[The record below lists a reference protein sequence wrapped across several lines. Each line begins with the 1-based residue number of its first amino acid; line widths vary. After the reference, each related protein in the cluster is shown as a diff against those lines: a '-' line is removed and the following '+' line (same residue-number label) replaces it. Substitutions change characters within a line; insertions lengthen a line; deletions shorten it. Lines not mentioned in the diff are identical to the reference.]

1 MIWNE
6 VIKGKYIDLRAVTV
20 DDAKF
25 IIDLRND
32 ELKNQ
37 YIHTTSDDVDL
48 QKEWIRRQICR
59 EGDYYFV
66 ICGKDGSNIGL
77 ASVYNLDLEKREAE
91 FGRWISWGNAL
102 QNSESVILAFDFAF
116 KQLGVDSIYVRVM
129 KENRKV
135 INFWKHFGGKHI
147 GEVFEMDLWLDKTI
161 VTKEEYFSTLR
172 QKTTKLLRYQPEE

>member
-66 ICGKDGSNIGL
+66 ICGKDGFHLSLSLFWRKFNGI
-77 ASVYNLDLEKREAE
+77 
-91 FGRWISWGNAL
+91 ISCK
-102 QNSESVILAFDFAF
+102 I
-116 KQLGVDSIYVRVM
+116 
-129 KENRKV
+129 
-135 INFWKHFGGKHI
+135 
-147 GEVFEMDLWLDKTI
+147 
-161 VTKEEYFSTLR
+161 
-172 QKTTKLLRYQPEE
+172 